1 MNANLPTAAA
11 RPPACRPALV
21 VAGLLCAAWPT
32 LTYATNGYFSH
43 GYSASQIALGGA
55 GTANPDDAMTVAQ
68 NPAGLAWVG
77 NRTTVGLSVFMP
89 TRDYSA
95 SDVGPDSNNGIFQI
109 DPGNQSSKNDI
120 YYLPS
125 VAWSHEIDDVS
136 SWGIAMYGNGG
147 LNTEYMR
154 AASATFA
161 RGFVGLEAN
170 CMGTFGGGAADGA
183 DLLGFCGGAN
193 GNAGVDLIQLFVQA
207 TYARK
212 LTDAISIGFSPIIV
226 GQRFKAVGLEAF
238 SRFSNQPDKVTG
250 NGLDHSYGG
259 GARVGVL
266 VDLFPGI
273 GFGASYQSRIWT
285 QGFDKYRG
293 LFASNGSFDVPSNWN
308 AGFQFHVAQGHRLL
322 IDFQRIYFSEID
334 SVGNEFNANDFVNN
348 CAIPRLLGNSDA
360 SPACL
365 GAGGGPGFGWRD
377 INVYKIGYQAQL
389 GDLKLRAGYSYTK
402 GPIKPDQLLFNVF
415 ATAVPRRHLTGGV
428 SYAMSSKLNL
438 DLGVM
443 YAINH
448 SVTGKNPLSN
458 TDADVVGLVLDGVLG
473 ADTLATAFGPDAND
487 QDIRLRLREIQY
499 SLGFSY
505 RF

>member
-1 MNANLPTAAA
+1 MISSPPMAARLPRSGRQALAAA
-11 RPPACRPALV
+11 F
-21 VAGLLCAAWPT
+21 LLSSTLPFAAH
-32 LTYATNGYFSH
+32 ATNGYFSH

-55 GTANPDDAMTVAQ
+55 GTANPDDALTVAQ

-77 NRTTVGLSVFMP
+77 NRTTIGVSVFLP
-89 TRDYSA
+89 TRDYTA
-95 SDVGPDSNNGIFQI
+95 SDVGPDARNGIFQI
-109 DPGNQSSKNDI
+109 DPGNRSSKNDI

-125 VAWSHEIDDVS
+125 VAWSQEIDDAS

-147 LNTEYMR
+147 LNTEYTS
-154 AASATFA
+154 ANSATFG
-161 RGFVGLEAN
+161 RGLPGFTAN
-170 CMGTFGGGAADGA
+170 CAGTFGGGGNSGA
-183 DLLGFCGGAN
+183 DLLGFCGGVN
-193 GNAGVDLIQLFVQA
+193 GDTGVDLIQLFVQA

-212 LTDAISIGFSPIIV
+212 LTDRISVGFSPILV
-226 GQRFKAVGLEAF
+226 GQRFKSFGLEAF
-238 SRFSNQPDKVTG
+238 ARFSNSPDKVTG

-266 VDLFPGI
+266 VDLMPGV

-285 QGFDKYRG
+285 QGFDKYEG
-293 LFASNGSFDVPSNWN
+293 LFASQGSFDVPSNWN

-322 IDFQRIYFSEID
+322 VDFQRIYFSEID
-334 SVGNEFNANDFVNN
+334 SVGNEFDSNDFVNN
-348 CAIPRLLGNSDA
+348 CAIPRLLGNNDF

-377 INVYKIGYQAQL
+377 INVYKIGYQAQF

-402 GPIKPDQLLFNVF
+402 GPIKADQILFNVF
-415 ATAVPRRHLTGGV
+415 ATAVPRRHLTGGL
-428 SYAMSSKLNL
+428 SYAMSSKINL
-438 DLGVM
+438 DFGVM

-458 TDADVVGLVLDGVLG
+458 TDADIVRLLLDGVVG
-473 ADTLATAFGPDAND
+473 SDTLADSFGADPND